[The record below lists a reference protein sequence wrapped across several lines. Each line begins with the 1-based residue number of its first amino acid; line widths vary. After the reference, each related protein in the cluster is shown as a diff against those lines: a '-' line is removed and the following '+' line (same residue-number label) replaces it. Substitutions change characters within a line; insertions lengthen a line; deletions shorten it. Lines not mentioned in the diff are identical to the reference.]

1 MKKEQSEKQE
11 VLKSGEFKKL
21 YGMEPEESLLAVD
34 FATTENPYL
43 SEQANEE

>member
-1 MKKEQSEKQE
+1 MKKEQSEKQNDI
-11 VLKSGEFKKL
+11 KSGEFKQL

-43 SEQANEE
+43 SEQGNEE